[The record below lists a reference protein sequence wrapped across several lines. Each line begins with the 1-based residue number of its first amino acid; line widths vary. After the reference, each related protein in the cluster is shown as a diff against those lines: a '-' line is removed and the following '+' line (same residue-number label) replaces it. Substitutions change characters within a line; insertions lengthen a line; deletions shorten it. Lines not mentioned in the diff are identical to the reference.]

1 MKMQSGDRSNH
12 QLDNQAMVAGNLV
25 SSPEWPAKFL
35 KVLGMR
41 SSREELAALCAAA
54 RSSTPR

>member
-1 MKMQSGDRSNH
+1 MKMQSGDRSDHRLN
-12 QLDNQAMVAGNLV
+12 NAAIVAGNLV

-35 KVLGMR
+35 KALGMR
-41 SSREELAALCAAA
+41 SSREEPAALCAAA